1 VTEAIRRIQQAGAL
15 DVRIEKRG
23 DQEVTIISF
32 RRKVA
37 NDVEKDISFVKDAL
51 ADLEQRR
58 LLQTNRTVLL
68 AFKRRWKQ
76 TGDQPDGK
84 ETQ

>member
-15 DVRIEKRG
+15 SVRIEKRG

-37 NDVEKDISFVKDAL
+37 DTSPGTYQLLCQKHGYFIMEKAFDRWWKSFRD
-51 ADLEQRR
+51 
-58 LLQTNRTVLL
+58 
-68 AFKRRWKQ
+68 
-76 TGDQPDGK
+76 
-84 ETQ
+84 